1 MLSKRNF
8 AMMMIMNLVV
18 LVLFLFSAVLKE
30 YFNDYDVNHA
40 AETELID
47 KTDQKI
53 AEDGNPDIG
62 WDSLSAKQQVLYIGT
77 MDNSYYRVM
86 KEWAGYRK
94 KAFRVF
100 ESLEAADEIIQ
111 MQEEKKPYLLMDGQ
125 LVEQNPK
132 EAAEKLSAYV
142 EQGGVVIFY
151 RLPSYQI
158 IESSTE
164 LQNLLGIQHLRGE
177 SVKLHEIRIYSGFLL
192 GGETCYSFE
201 GVEEPELVDMEREV
215 PWYDISARTKSYM
228 VGFISAEEKESMAL
242 NNEDMPAI
250 IWRSNMGTG
259 SVFAVNGDYMEGETS
274 LGILDAMLYETEE
287 YSLYP
292 VVNAQSLSI
301 AGFPDLTVENEEK
314 LAETYGMTN
323 QQFCR
328 DILWPSFVAAAQK
341 NNWKITSYLSVKQ
354 RDESKKEPSKNDLI
368 DYLKYF
374 NEESAEAGVSLGR
387 MDSSDIRTS
396 VAEERDTLKSWDMDY
411 VFAGGYVRKE
421 NKDKLSSLIDGN
433 GQMEYFQDIRTVVG
447 EYEKD
452 QQILSWLTDRITL
465 QNATTDAYR
474 HSYKDS
480 LWLKSLETSLGYS
493 NIQVDIYRVLW
504 PESKADQWEKVAEKM
519 AANINT
525 YWKPFDTFDKT
536 TISQSDGRVRNFL
549 NGSIE
554 STREGDRIAI
564 RTKDFTGDAYLLL
577 RTHGE
582 KPEEMTGGSWKQV
595 EEDAYLLQLTA
606 AEAFVTLKPEYELYY
621 LERR

>member
-18 LVLFLFSAVLKE
+18 LVLFLLSAVLKE

-47 KTDQKI
+47 KIDQKI
-53 AEDGNPDIG
+53 DEDGNTDTR
-62 WDSLSAKQQVLYIGT
+62 WDSLPADQQVLYIGT

-86 KEWAGYRK
+86 KEWSGYRK
-94 KAFRVF
+94 KSFRVYG
-100 ESLEAADEIIQ
+100 SLEAADEIIRI
-111 MQEEKKPYLLMDGQ
+111 QEEKKPYILIDGQ
-125 LVEQNPK
+125 LIEKNP
-132 EAAEKLSAYV
+132 EDAATKLSEYV

-151 RLPSYQI
+151 RLPSYQT
-158 IESSTE
+158 IEGCGN

-201 GVEEPELVDMEREV
+201 GVEEPELIDMEREV

-228 VGFISAEEKESMAL
+228 VGFLSEKEKESMSL
-242 NNEDMPAI
+242 NNEDMPSI

-259 SVFAVNGDYMEGETS
+259 SVFAVNGDYMEGEAS
-274 LGILDAMLYETEE
+274 LGIMDAMVYETEE

-292 VVNAQSLSI
+292 VVNAQNLSI

-314 LAETYGMTN
+314 MAETYGMTN

-354 RDESKKEPSKNDLI
+354 RDESEKEPNQDDLI

-387 MDSSDIRTS
+387 IDSSDIRLS
-396 VAEERDTLKSWDMDY
+396 VSDEKETLKSWDMDY

-421 NKDKLSSLIDGN
+421 NKDKLVSLIDGN
-433 GQMEYFQDIRTVVG
+433 GQMKYFRDIRTVVG

-452 QQILSWLTDRITL
+452 QQIVSWLTDKITL

-519 AANINT
+519 AANIDT
-525 YWKPFDTFDKT
+525 YWKPFAAFDKT
-536 TISQSDGRVRNFL
+536 TISQSDSRVRNFL

-554 STREGDRIAI
+554 STREGDQLTIQ
-564 RTKDFTGDAYLLL
+564 TKDFTGDAYLLL

-582 KPEEMTGGSWKQV
+582 KPESMTGGSWTQV
-595 EEDAYLLQLTA
+595 EEDTYLLQLTA
-606 AEAFVTLKPEYELYY
+606 AEAFVTLKQEIDLYY
-621 LERR
+621 K

>member
-40 AETELID
+40 AETEWID
-47 KTDQKI
+47 KTDQKMD
-53 AEDGNPDIG
+53 EDGNPDTG
-62 WDSLSAKQQVLYIGT
+62 WDALPAKQNVLYIGT
-77 MDNSYYRVM
+77 ADNSYYRVM

-100 ESLEAADEIIQ
+100 SSFEEADEVIQ
-111 MQEEKKPYLLMDGQ
+111 MQGEKKPYLLIDGQ
-125 LVEQNPK
+125 LVEKNPK
-132 EAAEKLSAYV
+132 DAAEKLSEYV

-158 IESSTE
+158 IEGSTE

-177 SVKLHEIRIYSGFLL
+177 SVKLNEICIYRGFLL

-201 GVEEPELVDMEREV
+201 DVKEPELVDMEQEV

-228 VGFISAEEKESMAL
+228 VGFLSEEEKNSMGL

-259 SVFAVNGDYMEGETS
+259 SVFAVNGDYMEGEAS
-274 LGILDAMLYETEE
+274 LGILDAMLYETED

-292 VVNAQSLSI
+292 VVNAQNLSI

-354 RDESKKEPSKNDLI
+354 RDESKKEPNKNDLI

-387 MDSSDIRTS
+387 MDSFDIRAS

-411 VFAGGYVRKE
+411 VFAGGYIRKE

-433 GQMEYFQDIRTVVG
+433 GQMKYFQDIRTVVG

-452 QQILSWLTDRITL
+452 QQILSWLTDKITL

-474 HSYKDS
+474 YSYKDS

-519 AANINT
+519 AANIDT
-525 YWKPFDTFDKT
+525 YWKPFAAFDKT
-536 TISQSDGRVRNFL
+536 TISQSDSRVRNFL
-549 NGSIE
+549 NGSVE

-582 KPEEMTGGSWKQV
+582 KLEAMTGGSWKQV
-595 EEDAYLLQLTA
+595 EEDTYLLQLTSE
-606 AEAFVTLKPEYELYY
+606 EASVTLKPKTKPYY
-621 LERR
+621 KE

>member
-18 LVLFLFSAVLKE
+18 LVLFLLSAVLKE

-47 KTDQKI
+47 KIDQKI
-53 AEDGNPDIG
+53 DEDGNTDTR
-62 WDSLSAKQQVLYIGT
+62 WDSLPADQQVLYIGT

-86 KEWAGYRK
+86 KEWSGYRK
-94 KAFRVF
+94 KSFRVF
-100 ESLEAADEIIQ
+100 GSLEAADEIIRI
-111 MQEEKKPYLLMDGQ
+111 QEEKKPYILIDGQ
-125 LVEQNPK
+125 LIEKNP
-132 EAAEKLSAYV
+132 EDAATKLSEYV

-151 RLPSYQI
+151 RLPSYQT
-158 IESSTE
+158 IEGCGN

-201 GVEEPELVDMEREV
+201 GVEEPELIDMEREV

-228 VGFISAEEKESMAL
+228 VGFLSEKEKESMSL

-259 SVFAVNGDYMEGETS
+259 SVFAVNGDYMEGEAS
-274 LGILDAMLYETEE
+274 LGIMDAMVYETEE

-292 VVNAQSLSI
+292 VVNAQNLSI

-314 LAETYGMTN
+314 MAETYGMTN

-354 RDESKKEPSKNDLI
+354 RDESEKEPNQDDLI

-387 MDSSDIRTS
+387 IDSSDIRLS
-396 VAEERDTLKSWDMDY
+396 VSDEKETLKSWDMDY

-421 NKDKLSSLIDGN
+421 NKDKLASLIDGN

-452 QQILSWLTDRITL
+452 QQIVSWLTDKITL

-519 AANINT
+519 AANIDT
-525 YWKPFDTFDKT
+525 YWKPFAAFDKT
-536 TISQSDGRVRNFL
+536 TISQSDSRVRNFL

-554 STREGDRIAI
+554 STREGDQLTIQ
-564 RTKDFTGDAYLLL
+564 TKDFTGDAYLLL

-582 KPEEMTGGSWKQV
+582 KPESMTGGSWTQV
-595 EEDAYLLQLTA
+595 EEDTYLLQLTA
-606 AEAFVTLKPEYELYY
+606 AEAFVTLKQEIDLYY
-621 LERR
+621 K

>member
-1 MLSKRNF
+1 
-8 AMMMIMNLVV
+8 
-18 LVLFLFSAVLKE
+18 
-30 YFNDYDVNHA
+30 
-40 AETELID
+40 
-47 KTDQKI
+47 
-53 AEDGNPDIG
+53 
-62 WDSLSAKQQVLYIGT
+62 
-77 MDNSYYRVM
+77 M

-142 EQGGVVIFY
+142 EQGGVAIFY

-201 GVEEPELVDMEREV
+201 GVEEPELIDMEREV

-228 VGFISAEEKESMAL
+228 VGFISAEEKESMGL

-259 SVFAVNGDYMEGETS
+259 SVFAVNGDYMEGEAS
-274 LGILDAMLYETEE
+274 LGILDAMVYETEE

-292 VVNAQSLSI
+292 VVNAQNLSI

-354 RDESKKEPSKNDLI
+354 MDQSEKEPSKNDLI

-374 NEESAEAGVSLGR
+374 NEESAEAGASLGR
-387 MDSSDIRTS
+387 IDSSDIRLS
-396 VAEERDTLKSWDMDY
+396 MSDEKETLKSWDMDY

-421 NKDKLSSLIDGN
+421 NKDKLASLIDGN

-452 QQILSWLTDRITL
+452 QQILSWLTDKITL

-504 PESKADQWEKVAEKM
+504 PESKDDQWEKVAEKM
-519 AANINT
+519 AANIDT
-525 YWKPFDTFDKT
+525 YWKPFAAFDKT
-536 TISQSDGRVRNFL
+536 TISQSDSRVRNFL

-582 KPEEMTGGSWKQV
+582 KPESMTGGSWTQV
-595 EEDAYLLQLTA
+595 EEDTYLLQLTS
-606 AEAFVTLKPEYELYY
+606 EESFVTLKPEIELYY
-621 LERR
+621 KE

>member
-18 LVLFLFSAVLKE
+18 LVLFLLSAVLKE

-47 KTDQKI
+47 KIDQKI
-53 AEDGNPDIG
+53 DEDGNTDTR
-62 WDSLSAKQQVLYIGT
+62 WDSLPADQQVLYIGT

-86 KEWAGYRK
+86 KEWSGYRK
-94 KAFRVF
+94 KSFRVF
-100 ESLEAADEIIQ
+100 GALEAADEIIRI
-111 MQEEKKPYLLMDGQ
+111 QEEKKPYILIDGQ
-125 LVEQNPK
+125 LIEKNP
-132 EAAEKLSAYV
+132 EDAATKLSEYV

-151 RLPSYQI
+151 RLPSYQT
-158 IESSTE
+158 IEGCGN

-201 GVEEPELVDMEREV
+201 GVEEPELIDMEREV

-259 SVFAVNGDYMEGETS
+259 SVFAVNGDYMEGEAS
-274 LGILDAMLYETEE
+274 LGIMDAMVYETEE

-292 VVNAQSLSI
+292 VVNAQNLSI

-341 NNWKITSYLSVKQ
+341 NNWKITSFLSVKQ
-354 RDESKKEPSKNDLI
+354 MDQSEKEPSKNDLI

-387 MDSSDIRTS
+387 IDSSDIRLS
-396 VAEERDTLKSWDMDY
+396 VSDEKETLKSWDMDY

-421 NKDKLSSLIDGN
+421 NKDKLASLIDSN
-433 GQMEYFQDIRTVVG
+433 GQLKYFQDIRTVVG

-452 QQILSWLTDRITL
+452 QQIVSWLTDKITL

-504 PESKADQWEKVAEKM
+504 PESKDDQWEKVAEKM
-519 AANINT
+519 AANIDT
-525 YWKPFDTFDKT
+525 YWKPFAAFDKT
-536 TISQSDGRVRNFL
+536 TISQSDSRVRNFL

-554 STREGDRIAI
+554 STREGDQLTIQ
-564 RTKDFTGDAYLLL
+564 TKDFTGDAYLLL

-582 KPEEMTGGSWKQV
+582 KPESMTGGSWTQV
-595 EEDAYLLQLTA
+595 EEDTYLLQLTA
-606 AEAFVTLKPEYELYY
+606 AEAFVTLKQEIDLYY
-621 LERR
+621 K

>member
-18 LVLFLFSAVLKE
+18 LVLFLLSAVLKE

-47 KTDQKI
+47 KIDQKI
-53 AEDGNPDIG
+53 DEDGNTDTR
-62 WDSLSAKQQVLYIGT
+62 WDSLPADQQVLYIGT

-86 KEWAGYRK
+86 KEWSGYRK
-94 KAFRVF
+94 KSFRVF
-100 ESLEAADEIIQ
+100 ESLEAADEIIRI
-111 MQEEKKPYLLMDGQ
+111 QEEKKPYILIDGQ
-125 LVEQNPK
+125 LIEKNP
-132 EAAEKLSAYV
+132 EDAATKLSEYV

-151 RLPSYQI
+151 RLPSYQT
-158 IESSTE
+158 IEGCGN

-201 GVEEPELVDMEREV
+201 GVEEPELIDMEREV

-228 VGFISAEEKESMAL
+228 VGFLSEKEKESMSL

-259 SVFAVNGDYMEGETS
+259 SVFAVNGDYMEGEAS
-274 LGILDAMLYETEE
+274 LGIMDAMVYETEE

-292 VVNAQSLSI
+292 VVNAQNLSI

-314 LAETYGMTN
+314 MAETYGMTN

-354 RDESKKEPSKNDLI
+354 RDESEKEPNQDDLI

-387 MDSSDIRTS
+387 IDSSDIRLS
-396 VAEERDTLKSWDMDY
+396 VSDEKETLKSWDMDY

-421 NKDKLSSLIDGN
+421 NKDKLASLIDGN

-452 QQILSWLTDRITL
+452 QQIVSWLTDKITL

-519 AANINT
+519 AANIDT
-525 YWKPFDTFDKT
+525 YWKPFAAFDKT
-536 TISQSDGRVRNFL
+536 TISQSDSRVRNFL
-549 NGSIE
+549 NGSVE

-582 KPEEMTGGSWKQV
+582 KPESMTGGSWTQV
-595 EEDAYLLQLTA
+595 EEDTYLLQLTA
-606 AEAFVTLKPEYELYY
+606 AEAFVTLKQEIDLYY
-621 LERR
+621 K

>member
-18 LVLFLFSAVLKE
+18 LVLFLLSAVLKE

-47 KTDQKI
+47 KIDQKI
-53 AEDGNPDIG
+53 DEDGNTDTR
-62 WDSLSAKQQVLYIGT
+62 WDSLPADQQVLYIGT

-86 KEWAGYRK
+86 KEWSGYRK
-94 KAFRVF
+94 KSFRVF
-100 ESLEAADEIIQ
+100 GSLEAADEIIRI
-111 MQEEKKPYLLMDGQ
+111 QEEKKSYILIDGQ
-125 LVEQNPK
+125 LIEKNP
-132 EAAEKLSAYV
+132 EDAATKLSEYV

-151 RLPSYQI
+151 RLPSYQT
-158 IESSTE
+158 IEGCGN

-201 GVEEPELVDMEREV
+201 GVEEPELIDMEREV

-228 VGFISAEEKESMAL
+228 VGFLSEKEKESMSL

-259 SVFAVNGDYMEGETS
+259 SVFAVNGDYMEGEAS
-274 LGILDAMLYETEE
+274 LGIMDAMVYETEE

-292 VVNAQSLSI
+292 VVNAQNLSI

-314 LAETYGMTN
+314 MAETYGMTN

-354 RDESKKEPSKNDLI
+354 RDESEKEPNQDDLI

-387 MDSSDIRTS
+387 IDSSDIRLS
-396 VAEERDTLKSWDMDY
+396 VSDEKETLKSWDMDY

-421 NKDKLSSLIDGN
+421 NKDKLASLIDGN

-452 QQILSWLTDRITL
+452 QQIVSWLTDKITL

-519 AANINT
+519 AANIDT
-525 YWKPFDTFDKT
+525 YWKPFAAFDKT
-536 TISQSDGRVRNFL
+536 TISQSDSRVRNFL

-554 STREGDRIAI
+554 STREGDQLTIQ
-564 RTKDFTGDAYLLL
+564 TKDFTGDAYLLL

-582 KPEEMTGGSWKQV
+582 KPESMTGGSWTQV
-595 EEDAYLLQLTA
+595 EEDTYLLQLTA
-606 AEAFVTLKPEYELYY
+606 AEAFVTLKQEIDLYY
-621 LERR
+621 K

>member
-18 LVLFLFSAVLKE
+18 LVLFLLSAVLKE

-47 KTDQKI
+47 KIDQKI
-53 AEDGNPDIG
+53 DEDGNTDTR
-62 WDSLSAKQQVLYIGT
+62 WDSLPADQQVLYIGT

-86 KEWAGYRK
+86 KEWSGYRK
-94 KAFRVF
+94 KSFRVF
-100 ESLEAADEIIQ
+100 GSLEAADEIIRI
-111 MQEEKKPYLLMDGQ
+111 QEEKKPYILIDGQ
-125 LVEQNPK
+125 LIEKNP
-132 EAAEKLSAYV
+132 EDAATKLSEYV

-151 RLPSYQI
+151 RLPSYQT
-158 IESSTE
+158 IEGCGN

-201 GVEEPELVDMEREV
+201 GVEEPELIDMEREV

-228 VGFISAEEKESMAL
+228 VGFLSEKEKESMSL

-259 SVFAVNGDYMEGETS
+259 SVFAVNGDYMEGEAS
-274 LGILDAMLYETEE
+274 LGIMDAMVYETEE

-292 VVNAQSLSI
+292 VVNAQNLSI

-323 QQFCR
+323 QKFCR

-354 RDESKKEPSKNDLI
+354 RDESEKEPNQDDLI

-374 NEESAEAGVSLGR
+374 NEESAEAGASLGR
-387 MDSSDIRTS
+387 IDSSDIRLS
-396 VAEERDTLKSWDMDY
+396 VSDEKETLKSWDMDY

-421 NKDKLSSLIDGN
+421 NKDKLASLIDGN

-452 QQILSWLTDRITL
+452 QQILSWLTDKITL

-504 PESKADQWEKVAEKM
+504 PESKDDQWEKVAEKM
-519 AANINT
+519 AANIDT
-525 YWKPFDTFDKT
+525 YWKPFAAFDKT
-536 TISQSDGRVRNFL
+536 TISQSDSRVRNFL

-582 KPEEMTGGSWKQV
+582 KPEDMTGGSWKQV

-606 AEAFVTLKPEYELYY
+606 PEAFVTLKPEIELYY
-621 LERR
+621 KE